1 MNGTVPLP
9 EFPRCV
15 LATLL
20 WRIGPEV
27 SFGELAERLR
37 PGPSS
42 KAPGLRP
49 VPRPLLTPDILKLE
63 VHDLHRTV
71 VHRRRADPR
80 GPLADSRTTTAN
92 RPCPS
97 PSWSTAPAGKMAAS
111 PDFEAIYAFAIKLA
125 LEAGSLIAASSSA
138 RSAQGSSVN
147 VDQSK
152 KNRVDREQLA
162 SALPL

>member
-1 MNGTVPLP
+1 
-9 EFPRCV
+9 
-15 LATLL
+15 
-20 WRIGPEV
+20 
-27 SFGELAERLR
+27 
-37 PGPSS
+37 
-42 KAPGLRP
+42 
-49 VPRPLLTPDILKLE
+49 
-63 VHDLHRTV
+63 
-71 VHRRRADPR
+71 
-80 GPLADSRTTTAN
+80 
-92 RPCPS
+92 
-97 PSWSTAPAGKMAAS
+97 MAAS